1 MVFLEFTGLLVVV
14 VGAAWLLSH
23 GAEVLSDKWGT
34 TIAGS
39 IILGLLTTLPEYTF
53 VYWAAVK
60 GRYDMAIGSAI
71 GACTLLVTL
80 GYGLVI
86 LIATT
91 KMSRK
96 PVPEIVLTKA
106 TRIDAAFLLLTALVA
121 LVFIWKDSALS
132 VVEGVI
138 LALMF
143 VLYVGLVL
151 KISCKYEEDLLHVPH
166 KRLCTALAQILLG
179 GAIIFVVS
187 EPFVDAMIHLA
198 KAVRVSPV
206 VIAIVL
212 GPIASEM
219 PEKMTAYI
227 TVWRNGGLAQL
238 SICNFI
244 GSKVNHNSL
253 LLAIIPFV
261 AFVHGHGTVTGLMSN
276 MFLAMSVLTVIVSFM
291 LARGRIV
298 RWHGGALVGCYV
310 LAMWL
315 AMHMPGTPIGH

>member
-1 MVFLEFTGLLVVV
+1 MVFAEFIGLLVLVI
-14 VGAAWLLSH
+14 GAAYLLSH

-39 IILGLLTTLPEYTF
+39 IVLGLLTTLPEYMF
-53 VYWAAVK
+53 VFWASMK

-86 LIATT
+86 LVATT
-91 KMSRK
+91 KLSRQ
-96 PVPEIVLTKA
+96 PVSVIRLSRA
-106 TRIDAAFLLLTALVA
+106 TRIDALFLLITAIIAFL
-121 LVFIWKDSALS
+121 FIWRDDGLS
-132 VVEGVI
+132 LTEGII
-138 LALMF
+138 LAVLFF
-143 VLYVGLVL
+143 VYAGLVL
-151 KISCKYEEDLLHVPH
+151 KMSAQYEEGLVHVPNR
-166 KRLCTALAQILLG
+166 RLAIAFVQLLIGGTA
-179 GAIIFVVS
+179 IFFIS
-187 EPFVDAMIHLA
+187 EPFVDAMIGVA
-198 KAVRVSPV
+198 KALHVSPV

-253 LLAIIPFV
+253 LLAVIPFV
-261 AFVHGHGTVTGLMSN
+261 AVAHGTWKVHGLMSG
-276 MFLAMSVLTVIVSFM
+276 MFALMTLFTVIVSAM
-291 LARGRIV
+291 LVRGRIY
-298 RWHGGALVGCYV
+298 RWHGAFLVAGYI
-310 LAMWL
+310 LAMII
-315 AMHMPGTPIGH
+315 AVR

>member
-1 MVFLEFTGLLVVV
+1 MIFAEFLALLVIV
-14 VGAAWLLSH
+14 VGAAYLLSH

-39 IILGLLTTLPEYTF
+39 VILGLLTTLPEYTF

-86 LIATT
+86 LIATS
-91 KMSRK
+91 KLSRK
-96 PVPEIVLTKA
+96 PVREIRLTKA

-121 LVFIWKDSALS
+121 LLFVWNDNALS
-132 VVEGVI
+132 LTEGII
-138 LALMF
+138 LAGIF
-143 VLYVGLVL
+143 FLYVALVL
-151 KISCKYEEDLLHVPH
+151 KMSHRYEEGIVDVSG
-166 KRLCTALAQILLG
+166 KRLVTALVQILIG
-179 GAIIFVVS
+179 GAVIFFIS
-187 EPFVDAMIHLA
+187 EPFVDNMIHLA
-198 KAVRVSPV
+198 KALRVSPV
-206 VIAIVL
+206 VIAIIL

-253 LLAIIPFV
+253 LLAVIPFV
-261 AFVHGHGTVTGLMSN
+261 AFAKGQGEVTGLMSA
-276 MFLAMSVLTVIVSFM
+276 MFLIMTILTVAVSAM
-291 LARGRIV
+291 LAGGRIQ
-298 RWHGGALVGCYV
+298 RWHGGVLVVCYV
-310 LAMWL
+310 LVMAL
-315 AMHMPGTPIGH
+315 AMQKP

>member
-1 MVFLEFTGLLVVV
+1 MVFAEFIGLLIVVII
-14 VGAAWLLSH
+14 AAYLLSH
-23 GAEVLSDKWGT
+23 GAEVFSDKWGS

-53 VYWAAVK
+53 VFWASVK

-86 LIATT
+86 LVATSRL
-91 KMSRK
+91 SRK
-96 PVPEIVLTKA
+96 PVSIIRLSKA
-106 TRIDAAFLLLTALVA
+106 TRIDALFLLITAVVA
-121 LVFIWKDSALS
+121 FIFVWRDDGLDL
-132 VVEGVI
+132 VEGII
-138 LALMF
+138 LAILF
-143 VLYVGLVL
+143 FLYAGLVL
-151 KISCKYEEDLLHVPH
+151 KMSPQFEDDLVEVPAR
-166 KRLCTALAQILLG
+166 RLITATIQVLIG
-179 GAIIFVVS
+179 GTVVFFVS
-187 EPFVDAMIHLA
+187 EPFVDAMIGVA
-198 KAVRVSPV
+198 KAVGVSPV

-253 LLAIIPFV
+253 LLAVIPFV
-261 AFVHGHGTVTGLMSN
+261 AFAHGTWKVTGLKSE
-276 MFLAMSVLTVIVSFM
+276 MFAVMTLITVIVAAM
-291 LARGRIV
+291 LARGRIY
-298 RWHGGALVGCYV
+298 RWHGSILTACYIIAMI
-310 LAMWL
+310 LA
-315 AMHMPGTPIGH
+315 IK